1 MLQTHYLTVN
11 SLKSLQK
18 PQSAILPETFAIA
31 LWDLLTPMFAIPIL
45 VALHVLFAL
54 FWGTLIVFQLLS
66 GKELFYDEGGL

>member
-1 MLQTHYLTVN
+1 
-11 SLKSLQK
+11 
-18 PQSAILPETFAIA
+18 LPETFAIA